1 MKVIIRRSVHHE
13 GEQLIAIWCR
23 SVDATHH
30 FLSAQDRTAIETQ
43 VRAFLPGAPLWVAAN
58 ANDTPVAFMLLS
70 EHHLE
75 ALFVDPDVR
84 GSGVGRQLIEHALSL
99 IADLTTDVNEQ
110 NAQALGFYQ
119 RMGFDV
125 TGRSETD
132 DHGRPYPLLHLRHKL

>member
-1 MKVIIRRSVHHE
+1 MIIRRSVHHE

-70 EHHLE
+70 ELMCVV
-75 ALFVDPDVR
+75 AVL
-84 GSGVGRQLIEHALSL
+84 GVNWLNMRC
-99 IADLTTDVNEQ
+99 
-110 NAQALGFYQ
+110 
-119 RMGFDV
+119 R
-125 TGRSETD
+125 
-132 DHGRPYPLLHLRHKL
+132 